1 MPRRLPALA
10 GVLVLA
16 ACSLTGCSF
25 LSPGPGPTAVP
36 DCAPIDD
43 DVIIVPRDISN
54 DLGLYGFYSQTWVD
68 PPSAEDLWHPAAVPL
83 GFDPRRKVYL
93 TSITVSPGTS
103 GWVRIVKPEDARLF
117 VASNWEAMSSLTA
130 LELQLGATRGVHL
143 IGCDGLATY
152 PGLTILDGPGCD
164 VFSTQRDD
172 DDRVAQISVPF
183 FGAEC

>member
-1 MPRRLPALA
+1 MLRRLSALA

-25 LSPGPGPTAVP
+25 LSPRPGPTAVP
-36 DCAPIDD
+36 DCAPVDD
-43 DVIIVPRDISN
+43 DVIALPSDVSN
-54 DLGLYGFYSQTWVD
+54 GLGLYGFYSQTWAD
-68 PPSAEDLWHPAAVPL
+68 PPSAEDLRHPAAVPL

-93 TSITVSPGTS
+93 TPIMVAPGTS
-103 GWVRIVKPEDARLF
+103 GWVRIVKPADARLF
-117 VASNWEAMSSLTA
+117 VAPDWGTMGSLTA

-143 IGCDGLATY
+143 VGCDGLATY
-152 PGLTILDGPGCD
+152 SGLTILDGPECV

-172 DDRVAQISVPF
+172 DDRVAQVSVPF